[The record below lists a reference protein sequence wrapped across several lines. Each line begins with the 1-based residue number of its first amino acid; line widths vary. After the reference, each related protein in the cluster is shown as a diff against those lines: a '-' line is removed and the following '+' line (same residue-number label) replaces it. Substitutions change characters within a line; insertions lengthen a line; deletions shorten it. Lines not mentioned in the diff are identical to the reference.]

1 VGFDN
6 WDKGFD
12 IFRVL
17 MIPTKVFSGFDDNDK
32 GLTG

>member
-1 VGFDN
+1 VGFDD

-17 MIPTKVFSGFDDNDK
+17 MIMTKAISGFDDNDK